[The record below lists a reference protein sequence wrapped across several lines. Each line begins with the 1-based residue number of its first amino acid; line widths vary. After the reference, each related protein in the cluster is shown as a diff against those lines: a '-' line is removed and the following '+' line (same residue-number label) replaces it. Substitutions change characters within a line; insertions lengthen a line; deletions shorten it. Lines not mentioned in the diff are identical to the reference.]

1 MPPST
6 GRTVF
11 RSLMSRGCQRAT
23 RASCGEADDVC
34 CRMGNGMA
42 LGSIV
47 ENDNE
52 KVGRARFPV
61 ANGVGVDVTIIHQ
74 QGDTQMA
81 LSNAEKVRRYRE
93 RQKEKKQQELKQPT
107 PRSEIFKTPF
117 VEYFP
122 LDEQVSSLYC
132 QSLEMAGI
140 HPLMFNDDSGPEA
153 STLDD
158 LRDDFEEAGTS
169 NPFGDAKG
177 SSLGKAEVLVSCLLD
192 AANDLASWIND
203 YKKSEIK
210 ARIAELEAGDLPDAD
225 ARREAFA
232 KVAELNNMLAELDN
246 TIRWPLPV
254 WKPDMKI
261 YSLNR

>member
-1 MPPST
+1 
-6 GRTVF
+6 
-11 RSLMSRGCQRAT
+11 
-23 RASCGEADDVC
+23 
-34 CRMGNGMA
+34 
-42 LGSIV
+42 
-47 ENDNE
+47 
-52 KVGRARFPV
+52 
-61 ANGVGVDVTIIHQ
+61 
-74 QGDTQMA
+74 MA

-140 HPLMFNDDSGPEA
+140 HPLMFNDDSGPEV

-158 LRDDFEEAGTS
+158 LPDEYDDPAD
-169 NPFGDAKG
+169 NPFGDSTG
-177 SSLGKAEVLVSCLLD
+177 SSLGKAEILVSCLLD
-192 AANDLASWIND
+192 AASDLASWIND

-210 ARIAELEAGDLPDAD
+210 ARISELEAGDLPDAD
-225 ARREAFA
+225 ARRDAFA
-232 KVAELNNMLAELDN
+232 KVAELNKMLEDLDK

-254 WKPDMKI
+254 WKPDMKVHI
-261 YSLNR
+261 L